1 MLKCLDQSELII
13 LLRNTHAY
21 DVESE
26 WLWRHISCQRTG
38 FWWLFCCC
46 WVFVCVFCFVFY
58 YASGSMILSLTG
70 VHDHRADIERNRTVN
85 YLVEQT
91 RNVDVTCF
99 DTTRVAILLKEE
111 NMSLRCVTCD

>member
-1 MLKCLDQSELII
+1 MHMMSNLSGSGGTFLVNGL
-13 LLRNTHAY
+13 
-21 DVESE
+21 VF
-26 WLWRHISCQRTG
+26 G
-38 FWWLFCCC
+38 GCC